1 MKKKY
6 TALLTTRMIML
17 GFLIGIAAGT
27 LLLCLP
33 FSTRKGVDIDFIDAL
48 FVSVSSICVTGLSTI
63 NIGQTF
69 SMFGQVVLLI
79 LIQIGGLGV
88 VTFTTLILIATGKR
102 LNLDDRILLQNAYN
116 SESLTGLLKL
126 TIRIVKITLLLEG
139 IGAILYATVFLPQ
152 YHLKGIW
159 YSIFHAVS
167 AFCNAGIDLLGGNSF
182 CMYRDN
188 PMINMTTM
196 ALIVVSG
203 LGFPVYWELARY
215 FGCLRKR
222 NRVHKLN
229 LQAKIVLSATAFFIL
244 GGALVT
250 MLFEWNN
257 PDTLGTLPTSGK
269 VMSSFFQSITLRTAG
284 FATIDQSFFRE
295 SSCTLYLVLMLIG
308 GSPVGTAGGIKTV
321 TVVVLFASMIANIK
335 GNKSVTLFRQ
345 KISDDYVRR
354 CTAIATFS
362 ISVLFLLTTCLFFVQ
377 ECDFLDAFYEMTSA
391 IGTVG
396 LSRGLTGQLTQA
408 GKIILCIAMYL
419 GRIGPI
425 TLAFAFH
432 YKNNSEIDYAEN
444 KIIIG

>member
-139 IGAILYATVFLPQ
+139 IGTILYATVFLPQ

-362 ISVLFLLTTCLFFVQ
+362 ISVLFLLTTCLFFEQ

-391 IGTVG
+391 I
-396 LSRGLTGQLTQA
+396 
-408 GKIILCIAMYL
+408 
-419 GRIGPI
+419 
-425 TLAFAFH
+425 
-432 YKNNSEIDYAEN
+432 
-444 KIIIG
+444 

>member
-69 SMFGQVVLLI
+69 SMFGQLVLLF

-88 VTFTTLILIATGKR
+88 VTFTTLILIASGKR
-102 LNLDDRILLQNAYN
+102 LNLNDRLLLQNAYN
-116 SESLTGLLKL
+116 SDSLTGLLRL
-126 TIRIVKITLLLEG
+126 TIRIVKITLVIEC
-139 IGAILYATVFLPQ
+139 IGALLYATVFIPQ
-152 YHLKGIW
+152 YGPVGIW
-159 YSIFHAVS
+159 YSIFHSVS

-188 PMINMTTM
+188 MVINLTTM
-196 ALIVVSG
+196 ALIVTSG

-215 FGCLRKR
+215 FGCIRKKKS
-222 NRVHKLN
+222 VHKLN
-229 LQAKIVLSATAFFIL
+229 LQAKVVLSATAFLIL

-257 PDTLGTLPTSGK
+257 PDTLGGLPLPNK
-269 VMSSFFQSITLRTAG
+269 IMSSFFQSVTLRTAG

-321 TVVVLFASMIANIK
+321 TVVVLFASMIANIR
-335 GNKSVTLFRQ
+335 GNKSVTLFHRR
-345 KISDDYVRR
+345 INDDYVRR

-362 ISVLFLLTTCLFFVQ
+362 ISVLFLLTTCLLFIQ
-377 ECDFLDAFYEMTSA
+377 ECDFLDAIYEMTSA

>member
-69 SMFGQVVLLI
+69 SIFGQLVLLF

-126 TIRIVKITLLLEG
+126 TIRIVKITFLLEG
-139 IGAILYATVFLPQ
+139 IGAILYATVFIPQ

-321 TVVVLFASMIANIK
+321 TVVVLFASMLANIK

>member
-69 SMFGQVVLLI
+69 SIFGQVVLLI

-126 TIRIVKITLLLEG
+126 TIVKITLLLEG

-215 FGCLRKR
+215 FGCLRQR